1 VPPSRAGALV
11 ASAVAALLLVGCAA
25 TRPTGSPVTPPP
37 TRRPATAA
45 PPTEPPLPPGVEKTT
60 GTKAVALTFDD
71 GPDPRYTVNLL
82 KMLHKHGVKATFCL
96 VGTRVR
102 AYPQIVRRIVAEG
115 HTVCNHS
122 WRHLRYL
129 GKQPESV
136 IRDDLRRTNEAI
148 ARAAPGVKIKYF
160 RAPYGLVSRRLAQVS
175 QSMGMTPIHWS
186 VDPADWDSAR
196 FGHGPAMINHIVEVI
211 RHGTRR
217 GSIILAHDLRTPDTI
232 RAFDAVLPWL
242 KAHFKLEPLPV

>member
-1 VPPSRAGALV
+1 VPPTRAGALV
-11 ASAVAALLLVGCAA
+11 AAAVAVVLLVACSA
-25 TRPTGSPVTPPP
+25 TRPTAGPVTPPP
-37 TRRPATAA
+37 SRRPTTA
-45 PPTEPPLPPGVEKTT
+45 PPSEPVLPPGVEKTT

-122 WRHLRYL
+122 WRHLREL
-129 GKQPESV
+129 GKQPESA
-136 IRDDLRRTNEAI
+136 IRDDLRRTNQAI
-148 ARAAPGVKIKYF
+148 ASAVPGVKIKYF
-160 RAPYGLVSRRLAQVS
+160 RAPYGLFSRRLAQVA

-186 VDPADWDSAR
+186 VDLADWDATR
-196 FGHGPAMINHIVEVI
+196 YGHGPSMIKHIMDVV

-232 RAFDAVLPWL
+232 RAFDQVLPWL
-242 KAHFKLEPLPV
+242 KAHFKLEPLPA